1 MVKKNVEKVIKFA
14 FICLI
19 LVLALSDNIII
30 KSAIVFIILLI
41 IFITILLKFIDTK
54 LPILKDVRK
63 RNYFF
68 VTEKGYKTDLRK
80 RREIGNYIYW
90 ITNLFLILVVMIV
103 TPIVLRY
110 DWLSFLK
117 YLPTVA
123 LGFAIFGIVLA
134 ARNYLTGLYYYLV
147 PLIVLLANID
157 YIPHCDN
164 NIKVIAMF
172 ILWTLLSYTV
182 LTVLLPLHS
191 LRKVNNTTWLF
202 GVLTTLLISI
212 IFKYVLQYSFVNNSQ
227 NELISKVIT
236 IESLE
241 QFKVSIKVKQIIVD
255 LLKRF
260 IEISNSYEMSSI
272 NSGLSLMGFLM
283 LTSYSIG
290 SIIINL
296 KIKLGESKSKDIY
309 DKIILSEE
317 VKYTELR
324 DCIFYGGEKY
334 EDKILSNPGY
344 RSIILKE
351 ESCREKYKETSL
363 WITAPSKVIGCL
375 MKLMKKLI

>member
-63 RNYFF
+63 LNYFF

-80 RREIGNYIYW
+80 RREIGNIIYW
-90 ITNLFLILVVMIV
+90 ITNIGFVLLTLFVAIF
-103 TPIVLRY
+103 LRGNFT
-110 DWLSFLK
+110 SFIK
-117 YLPTVA
+117 YLIHGA
-123 LGFAIFGIVLA
+123 IGLAIFGIVLA
-134 ARNYLTGLYYYLV
+134 ARNYLTGLYYYLI
-147 PLIVLLANID
+147 PWIVLLATID
-157 YIPHCDN
+157 YMPHCDN
-164 NIKVIAMF
+164 NIKVIAIF

-191 LRKVNNTTWLF
+191 LRKVNNTTWIF

-212 IFKYVLQYSFVNNSQ
+212 IFEYGLQYSFVNNSQ

-272 NSGLSLMGFLM
+272 NSELSLMRFLM

-324 DCIFYGGEKY
+324 DCIFYGGAKY
-334 EDKILSNPGY
+334 EDKILSNPDY
-344 RSIILKE
+344 RFIILKE

>member
-68 VTEKGYKTDLRK
+68 VTEKGYKTDLKK
-80 RREIGNYIYW
+80 RREIGNDIYW
-90 ITNLFLILVVMIV
+90 IINLSSIFVVIFTTIL
-103 TPIVLRY
+103 LRY
-110 DWLSFLK
+110 NWLSFLK
-117 YLPTVA
+117 YLLPVA
-123 LGFAIFGIVLA
+123 LGFVILGIVLV

-212 IFKYVLQYSFVNNSQ
+212 IFEYVLQYSFVNNSQ

>member
-1 MVKKNVEKVIKFA
+1 MVKKNVEKVIKSA

-41 IFITILLKFIDTK
+41 IFITILLKFKDTK

-63 RNYFF
+63 RKYFF

-90 ITNLFLILVVMIV
+90 ITNLFLILVVMII

-117 YLPTVA
+117 YLPIVA

-147 PLIVLLANID
+147 PLIVLLATID
-157 YIPHCDN
+157 YMPHCDN
-164 NIKVIAMF
+164 NIKVIAIF

-212 IFKYVLQYSFVNNSQ
+212 IFEYGLQYSFMNNSQ

-236 IESLE
+236 VESLE

-272 NSGLSLMGFLM
+272 NSELSLMRFLM

-334 EDKILSNPGY
+334 EDKILSNPDY
-344 RSIILKE
+344 RFIILKE

-363 WITAPSKVIGCL
+363 WITVPSKVIGCL
-375 MKLMKKLI
+375 MMLMKKLI

>member
-1 MVKKNVEKVIKFA
+1 MKKNVENVIKFA

-30 KSAIVFIILLI
+30 KSAIGFIILLI

-63 RNYFF
+63 RKYFF

-80 RREIGNYIYW
+80 RREIGNIIYW
-90 ITNLFLILVVMIV
+90 ITNIGFVLLTLFAAIF
-103 TPIVLRY
+103 LRGNFT
-110 DWLSFLK
+110 SFIK
-117 YLPTVA
+117 YLIHGA
-123 LGFAIFGIVLA
+123 IGLAIFGIVLA
-134 ARNYLTGLYYYLV
+134 ARNYLTGLYYYLI
-147 PLIVLLANID
+147 PWIVLLATID
-157 YIPHCDN
+157 YMPHCDN
-164 NIKVIAMF
+164 NIKVIAIF

-191 LRKVNNTTWLF
+191 LRKVNNTTWIF

-212 IFKYVLQYSFVNNSQ
+212 IFEYGLQYSFVNNSQ

-272 NSGLSLMGFLM
+272 NSELSLMRFLM

-324 DCIFYGGEKY
+324 DCIFYGGAKY
-334 EDKILSNPGY
+334 EDKILSNPDY
-344 RSIILKE
+344 RFIILKE

-363 WITAPSKVIGCL
+363 WITVPSKVIGCL
-375 MKLMKKLI
+375 MMLMKKLI

>member
-1 MVKKNVEKVIKFA
+1 MKKNVENVIKFA

-30 KSAIVFIILLI
+30 KSAIGFIILLI

-63 RNYFF
+63 RKYFF

-80 RREIGNYIYW
+80 RREIGNIIYW
-90 ITNLFLILVVMIV
+90 ITNIGFVLLTLFAAIF
-103 TPIVLRY
+103 LRGNFT
-110 DWLSFLK
+110 SFIK
-117 YLPTVA
+117 YLIHGA
-123 LGFAIFGIVLA
+123 IGLAIFGIVLA
-134 ARNYLTGLYYYLV
+134 ARNYLTGLYYYLI
-147 PLIVLLANID
+147 PWIVLLATID
-157 YIPHCDN
+157 YMPHCDN
-164 NIKVIAMF
+164 NIKVIAIF

-191 LRKVNNTTWLF
+191 LRKVNNTTWIF

-212 IFKYVLQYSFVNNSQ
+212 IFEYGLQYSFVNNSQ

-272 NSGLSLMGFLM
+272 NSELSLMRFLM

-296 KIKLGESKSKDIY
+296 KIKLGDQ
-309 DKIILSEE
+309 L
-317 VKYTELR
+317 
-324 DCIFYGGEKY
+324 
-334 EDKILSNPGY
+334 
-344 RSIILKE
+344 
-351 ESCREKYKETSL
+351 
-363 WITAPSKVIGCL
+363 
-375 MKLMKKLI
+375 